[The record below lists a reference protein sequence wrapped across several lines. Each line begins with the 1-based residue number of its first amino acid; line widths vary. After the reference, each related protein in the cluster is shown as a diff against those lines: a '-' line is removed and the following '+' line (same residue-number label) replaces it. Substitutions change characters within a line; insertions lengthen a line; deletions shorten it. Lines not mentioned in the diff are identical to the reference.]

1 MPRTAAK
8 PIAPPLP
15 TAPLIVS
22 AHEAQIIAAL
32 RTHAAI
38 SRTDMARLTGWSR
51 PKVTAEV
58 GKLAK
63 RSILVESGEGASQ
76 GGRRP
81 RLLKFNHQLG
91 YVVGA
96 DIGATSMDIA

>member
-1 MPRTAAK
+1 MPRAAAK
-8 PIAPPLP
+8 PITPPLP

-22 AHEAQIIAAL
+22 AHAAQIIAAL
-32 RTHAAI
+32 RKREAI
-38 SRTDMARLTGWSR
+38 SRTDLARLTGWSR

-63 RSILVESGEGASQ
+63 RDLLVESGEGTSQ

-91 YVVGA
+91 YLVGV
-96 DIGATSMDIA
+96 DLG